1 MDKLAIFD
9 LDGTLFNTNR
19 VNYHAYKEA
28 LIRFGY
34 NLEYSFYADVCNGKY
49 YKEFLPLIVKDTDK
63 IEEIHQLKKD
73 LYCKY
78 LDKAVPN
85 RHLFTLIDCLKDKY
99 YIALVTTASRI
110 NSNDILD
117 FYKVRNKFDL
127 LITQEDVGKMK
138 PDPEG
143 FLKAMR
149 CFNVSPENTIIF
161 EDSIDGIQ
169 AAVDSG
175 ACVMKVEKII
185 C

>member
-9 LDGTLFNTNR
+9 LDGTLFDTSL

-28 LIRFGY
+28 LLHFGY
-34 NLEYSFYADVCNGKY
+34 DFEYSFYADVCNGKY
-49 YKEFLPLIVKDTDK
+49 YKEFLPLIVKDADK
-63 IEEIHQLKKD
+63 IEEIHKLKKE

-85 RHLFTLIDCLKDKY
+85 KHLFALIDCLKGRY
-99 YIALVTTASRI
+99 YIALVTTASRF

-117 FYKVRNKFDL
+117 FYKVKNKFDL
-127 LITQEDVGKMK
+127 LITQEDVNQLK
-138 PDPEG
+138 PHPEG
-143 FLKAMR
+143 FLKAMQQ
-149 CFNVSPENTIIF
+149 FNISPENTIIF

-175 ACVMKVEKII
+175 ACVMKVERIN
-185 C
+185 